1 MKGPALP
8 GRQELVHQV
17 RDRLLRE
24 SAPRLQLVLIVGLAG
39 LAAFL
44 SSIATLRLGVPWMAV
59 RYPLAVACGYLI
71 FFVLIR
77 WWIAWQR
84 RFDEATLVRS
94 SGDGV
99 DLIDI
104 GDFARVRFPSS
115 GASEMPLFAAGRGGG
130 AGASTQ
136 WAAASS
142 GSAPQRAAEGGSFDF
157 DLDLDEMWW
166 VVIAAACVLGAA
178 AAIGYVIY
186 AAPLLLA
193 EVALDAA
200 IVSTLY
206 RRLRQDDVSHWAV
219 TVLKRTWMSAA
230 ALMVFA
236 ALGGYA
242 MQQIAPEA
250 RSIGGVIRELRRSA
264 DSP

>member
-1 MKGPALP
+1 
-8 GRQELVHQV
+8 
-17 RDRLLRE
+17 
-24 SAPRLQLVLIVGLAG
+24 
-39 LAAFL
+39 
-44 SSIATLRLGVPWMAV
+44 
-59 RYPLAVACGYLI
+59 
-71 FFVLIR
+71 
-77 WWIAWQR
+77 
-84 RFDEATLVRS
+84 
-94 SGDGV
+94 
-99 DLIDI
+99 
-104 GDFARVRFPSS
+104 
-115 GASEMPLFAAGRGGG
+115 
-130 AGASTQ
+130 
-136 WAAASS
+136 
-142 GSAPQRAAEGGSFDF
+142 
-157 DLDLDEMWW
+157 
-166 VVIAAACVLGAA
+166 VIAAACVLGAA

>member
-1 MKGPALP
+1 MKHPALP
-8 GRQELVHQV
+8 GRQDLVHQV

-39 LAAFL
+39 LTAFL
-44 SSIATLRLGVPWMAV
+44 SSILALRLGVRWMAV
-59 RYPLAVACGYLI
+59 RYPLAVACGYVM

-94 SGDGV
+94 SMDGV
-99 DLIDI
+99 DLLDA
-104 GDFARVRFPSS
+104 GDLVKLRIPGRVAPDV
-115 GASEMPLFAAGRGGG
+115 PLFAAGRGGG

-142 GSAPQRAAEGGSFDF
+142 ASATQGSGKGSSFDF
-157 DLDLDEMWW
+157 DLDLDEVWW
-166 VVIAAACVLGAA
+166 IVIAVACVLGAA
-178 AAIGYVIY
+178 VAIGYVIY

-200 IVSTLY
+200 VVSTLY
-206 RRLRQDDVSHWAV
+206 RRLRKDDVSHWAV
-219 TVLKRTWMSAA
+219 TVLKRTWMSAL
-230 ALMVFA
+230 ALVIFA
-236 ALGGYA
+236 AIGGYA
-242 MQQIAPEA
+242 LQQIAPDA
-250 RSIGGVIRELRRSA
+250 RSIGGVVRELRRP
-264 DSP
+264 DVSP

>member
-1 MKGPALP
+1 MKGPAFP

-17 RDRLLRE
+17 RDRLLRD
-24 SAPRLQLVLIVGLAG
+24 SAPRLQLVLIIGLAG
-39 LAAFL
+39 LAAFIT
-44 SSIATLRLGVPWMAV
+44 SILTLRLGVPWMAV
-59 RYPLAVACGYLI
+59 RYPLSVACGYAI
-71 FFVLIR
+71 FFILIR

-84 RFDEATLVRS
+84 RFDEATFVRS
-94 SGDGV
+94 AGDGV
-99 DLIDI
+99 DLLDVA
-104 GDFARVRFPSS
+104 DLARLRIPARGVPDV
-115 GASEMPLFAAGRGGG
+115 PLFAAGRGGG

-136 WAAASS
+136 WAGASTVSTS
-142 GSAPQRAAEGGSFDF
+142 GSGKGGGFDF
-157 DLDLDEMWW
+157 DLDLDELWW
-166 VVIAAACVLGAA
+166 IVIAAACVLGAA
-178 AAIGYVIY
+178 IAIGYVVY

-206 RRLRQDDVSHWAV
+206 RQLKKDDVSHWAV

-242 MQQIAPEA
+242 MQQIAPDA
-250 RSIGGVIRELRRSA
+250 RSIGGVIRELQRSA
-264 DSP
+264 DPP